1 MIKNKNIKLMGVF
14 ASALLIIIVITASF
28 AYFGSFNVNLNNNIA
43 VNVNSVSPGNAIF
56 TSNATQLNLQVPAAN
71 MSLTASNNTVAASS
85 NTATL
90 SVSLTSGSTEIAAT
104 CTYDIVYEYDSS
116 SYIYGGT
123 GTNHVSKNSD
133 KEITLQV
140 SEVNGTNN
148 FASEKNFD
156 YDSNWSELK
165 RTLVSGATIESDGTL
180 TTQNIS
186 ITGKYYNLTISQSSL
201 EGKSFTGKIY
211 VTNNKCE
218 TVEKKPTYLTL
229 LEAYGGE
236 GKIVQLN
243 NTAFNNVTTAN
254 DKGVYKATDDLGISY
269 YYRGAVNN
277 NWVKFGKDGSSKDMY
292 WRIIRINGDNSIRM
306 IYSGTNAPTA
316 ATSVIMTGDT
326 TAVGHSVYNTVTS
339 GAEYTGYMYQ
349 KNYQRNNVN
358 NSTIK
363 NKVDEWYAKTTLA
376 STDSI
381 KVVDSIFCNDR
392 DTVTNWASK
401 PGANLMFNGRDRN
414 VNSKNPSLKCNNDAD
429 KFTVSKDKS
438 NKALRYPVGLITI
451 DEVAMAGGCFLN
463 TNKNYYLYTGIFYY
477 TMTPNFIRR
486 GGAAF
491 VFLVDQKGD
500 YPNYAIG
507 SDIYIRPVINLNG
520 DVKFKGSGTYD
531 DIYEVVE

>member
-1 MIKNKNIKLMGVF
+1 MKKLIMFRGCIMNKKGFISTASLFSFFLVFCTLLILIMTTYTNNRVNFKMIKNDLKKYLITDSNTFLKSRYKTLPEEIIEGEGPDGPQSPDTPSNPDVPIDPDNPPSPDPVIPSYKAYEKVLLDNSAG
-14 ASALLIIIVITASF
+14 AST
-28 AYFGSFNVNLNNNIA
+28 
-43 VNVNSVSPGNAIF
+43 VSNAISF
-56 TSNATQLNLQVPAAN
+56 INGRGTPNFNS
-71 MSLTASNNTVAASS
+71 
-85 NTATL
+85 TATTNEGMFFAEDNL
-90 SVSLTSGSTEIAAT
+90 GS
-104 CTYDIVYEYDSS
+104 
-116 SYIYGGT
+116 
-123 GTNHVSKNSD
+123 
-133 KEITLQV
+133 
-140 SEVNGTNN
+140 
-148 FASEKNFD
+148 
-156 YDSNWSELK
+156 
-165 RTLVSGATIESDGTL
+165 
-180 TTQNIS
+180 
-186 ITGKYYNLTISQSSL
+186 
-201 EGKSFTGKIY
+201 
-211 VTNNKCE
+211 
-218 TVEKKPTYLTL
+218 
-229 LEAYGGE
+229 
-236 GKIVQLN
+236 
-243 NTAFNNVTTAN
+243 
-254 DKGVYKATDDLGISY
+254 SY
-269 YYRGAVNN
+269 YYRGAVDN

>member
-1 MIKNKNIKLMGVF
+1 MKKLIMFRGCIMNKKGFISTASLFSFFLVFCTLLILIMTTYTNNRVNFKMIKNDLKKYLITDSNTFLKSRYKTLPEEIIEGEGPDGPQSPDTPSNPDVPTDPDNPPSPDPVIPSYKAYEKVLLDN
-14 ASALLIIIVITASF
+14 SAGTST
-28 AYFGSFNVNLNNNIA
+28 
-43 VNVNSVSPGNAIF
+43 VSNAISF
-56 TSNATQLNLQVPAAN
+56 IKERGTPNFNR
-71 MSLTASNNTVAASS
+71 
-85 NTATL
+85 TATTNERMFFAEDNL
-90 SVSLTSGSTEIAAT
+90 G
-104 CTYDIVYEYDSS
+104 S
-116 SYIYGGT
+116 SYY
-123 GTNHVSKNSD
+123 
-133 KEITLQV
+133 
-140 SEVNGTNN
+140 
-148 FASEKNFD
+148 F
-156 YDSNWSELK
+156 
-165 RTLVSGATIESDGTL
+165 
-180 TTQNIS
+180 
-186 ITGKYYNLTISQSSL
+186 
-201 EGKSFTGKIY
+201 
-211 VTNNKCE
+211 
-218 TVEKKPTYLTL
+218 
-229 LEAYGGE
+229 
-236 GKIVQLN
+236 
-243 NTAFNNVTTAN
+243 
-254 DKGVYKATDDLGISY
+254 
-269 YYRGAVNN
+269 RGAVDN
-277 NWVKFGKDGSSKDMY
+277 NWVKFGKDDSSKDMY